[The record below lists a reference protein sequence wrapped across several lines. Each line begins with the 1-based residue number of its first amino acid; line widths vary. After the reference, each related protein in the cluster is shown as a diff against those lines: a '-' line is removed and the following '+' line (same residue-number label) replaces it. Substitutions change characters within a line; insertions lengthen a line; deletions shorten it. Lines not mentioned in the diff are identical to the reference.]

1 VYLVGR
7 SATAADRIIKEC
19 GELNKEG
26 KVEFLKADVTE
37 LKEVDRVCKELQKR
51 EKKINLIVQTQGNL
65 TLSGR
70 NGECLARDWCSLRNT
85 VLYCTVLTTLH

>member
-7 SATAADRIIKEC
+7 NAAAADQIIKEC

-37 LKEVDRVCKELQKR
+37 LKEVDRVCKEIEKR
-51 EKKINLIVQTQGNL
+51 EKKINLLVQTQGNL
-65 TLSGR
+65 TLDGR
-70 NGECLARDWCSLRNT
+70 NGECLHVHCD
-85 VLYCTVLTTLH
+85 